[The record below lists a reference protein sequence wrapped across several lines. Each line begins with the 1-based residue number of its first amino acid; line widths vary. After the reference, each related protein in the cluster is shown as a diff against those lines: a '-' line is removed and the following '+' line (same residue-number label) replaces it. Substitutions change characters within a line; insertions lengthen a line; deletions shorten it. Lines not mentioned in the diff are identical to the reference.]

1 MHSIRR
7 AWKATLEVTSQTIK
21 VLVTEPEG
29 DDVLT
34 AVFSGYPD
42 HPRALLTLLEGVA
55 LWSGSPLCAAIS
67 AAHPVSHSLGVGG
80 FDDLDHWPT
89 ASALV
94 SFEFVDPTRPRRR
107 LGRINF
113 HALRRLAEQAR

>member
-80 FDDLDHWPT
+80 FDDLGHWPT

-107 LGRINF
+107 LSLINF
-113 HALRRLAEQAR
+113 HALRRLAEEA

>member
-1 MHSIRR
+1 MDSIRR
-7 AWKATLEVTSQTIK
+7 AWKATLEVKPQAIK

-89 ASALV
+89 TSALV
-94 SFEFVDPTRPRRR
+94 SFEFVDPTRRRRR
-107 LGRINF
+107 LRRINF
-113 HALRRLAEQAR
+113 HALRHLTEQA

>member
-1 MHSIRR
+1 MPSPRR
-7 AWKATLEVTSQTIK
+7 PWSATLEVTPHAIT
-21 VLVTEPEG
+21 VVVREPEG
-29 DDVLT
+29 ADVVT

-42 HPRALLTLLEGVA
+42 HPRALLTLLEGLA

-80 FDDLDHWPT
+80 FDDLGHWPT

-94 SFEFVDPTRPRRR
+94 SFEFVDPTRPR
-107 LGRINF
+107 
-113 HALRRLAEQAR
+113 